1 MSRAKRLKMQD
12 SWMNKVHWPIEDNE
26 LVECKHTDK
35 IVPLISKKGL
45 ADFRQRVNDIIVTT
59 LVTSSPMHLRFG
71 GQAIALIIVILGF
84 VCMTEEE
91 YVTGA
96 VLVVLGL
103 VLVALGFWY
112 RQQLINRAWKKIGQ
126 QLSNVFKDMGD
137 QWAGVSYEFHV
148 QGMHRTKDERKERR
162 TVFYERYIIIYLPGD
177 ASNFHDYVEDK
188 RSVAAIV
195 KSDSRAVNER
205 QDVIDDNPLTLPYWW
220 ATATTDDGKTYFI
233 NNLKHRTQWNPPTMD
248 QIEME
253 KAELNEVL
261 APPGNDN
268 EDDYETDSDESS

>member
-1 MSRAKRLKMQD
+1 
-12 SWMNKVHWPIEDNE
+12 MNKVHWPIENNE

-35 IVPLISKKGL
+35 IVPLISEKGL
-45 ADFRQRVNDIIVTT
+45 KEFRDAVNQHIIVTLET
-59 LVTSSPMHLRFG
+59 TSPMYLRFG
-71 GQAIALIIVILGF
+71 GQVLALIVVILG
-84 VCMTEEE
+84 VICMAEDEV
-91 YVTGA
+91 VTGA
-96 VLVVLGL
+96 VLALLGVCL
-103 VLVALGFWY
+103 GVMGFWY
-112 RQQLINRAWKKIGQ
+112 RGQLIDRAWKKIGQ
-126 QLSNVFKDMGD
+126 ALAAEFKQMGS
-137 QWAGVSYEFHV
+137 QWPGVSYEFHV

-177 ASNFHDYVEDK
+177 ASNFHTYVEDK

-195 KSDSRAVNER
+195 KSDSRAVEER
-205 QDVIDDNPLTLPYWW
+205 QDIIDDNPLTLPYWW
-220 ATATTDDGKTYFI
+220 ATGKTPDGKTYFI